1 MNLLQAALN
10 RAREQ
15 LTRRYGA
22 EGYAVPYYRP
32 PVAHMKPTLAAYD
45 CVCRVD
51 PAKQLHTLGAY
62 PLRLVG
68 VGPALS
74 DSLRISSVGSKYFGS
89 KNRCS
94 DPLYVTNLKPS

>member
-1 MNLLQAALN
+1 MNFLQAALN

-51 PAKQLHTLGAY
+51 PAKQPHTLGAY
-62 PLRLVG
+62 PLRLVVVGASLSGSPCLG
-68 VGPALS
+68 VRIGPN
-74 DSLRISSVGSKYFGS
+74 FGS
-89 KNRCS
+89 KI
-94 DPLYVTNLKPS
+94 DVPTPYT